1 MDAANVRALKEIS
14 AQLKAINK
22 TLGYIDYR
30 LKKID
35 EKLDKNG
42 FTVLPTVETTLT
54 TLEEKEENNG
64 D

>member
-1 MDAANVRALKEIS
+1 MDAANIRALKEIS

-54 TLEEKEENNG
+54 TLEEKEEN
-64 D
+64 

>member
-1 MDAANVRALKEIS
+1 MDAANMRALKEIS

-54 TLEEKEENNG
+54 TLEEKEEN
-64 D
+64 